1 MVNGIA
7 SLGPMT
13 YCAMIF
19 AVMLVLLM
27 VGVYQY
33 KYSRVL
39 TKQFK
44 TQSKTNNEITMVL
57 LELDAELDRLLKNNN
72 DPEIAVLL
80 DNFATRVYNLKR
92 KTVDL

>member
-1 MVNGIA
+1 MDIINGIA

-13 YCAMIF
+13 YCAMMF

-39 TKQFK
+39 TKRL
-44 TQSKTNNEITMVL
+44 KTNSEITTVL